1 MDDREFMY
9 LCLVLAA
16 FGCFMIAMIVAK
28 LRENAW
34 IRRTGQKHL

>member
-1 MDDREFMY
+1 LDKRELLY
-9 LCLVLAA
+9 LCLVLFA
-16 FGCFMIAMIVAK
+16 FGGFMITMIVAK